1 MSFLEPDVVSTE
13 ICNFEIVVILNV
25 FVNSPI
31 GYVLLSLTFLLK
43 IPFRA
48 HSIILHKATLSE
60 PLSAFHKQLYKSN
73 QWFNEFLQLSK
84 AYCPQELSLLQVLDM
99 EFVGWQRQPYMWL
112 RWEDF
117 TSII

>member
-43 IPFRA
+43 IPFSVNPARMDA
-48 HSIILHKATLSE
+48 IMNPCLFYQAMS
-60 PLSAFHKQLYKSN
+60 
-73 QWFNEFLQLSK
+73 
-84 AYCPQELSLLQVLDM
+84 
-99 EFVGWQRQPYMWL
+99 
-112 RWEDF
+112 
-117 TSII
+117 

>member
-48 HSIILHKATLSE
+48 HSIIYTK
-60 PLSAFHKQLYKSN
+60 PLSVNLCLPFTNNCINLISDLMNSYNFLKLTVHKK
-73 QWFNEFLQLSK
+73 
-84 AYCPQELSLLQVLDM
+84 
-99 EFVGWQRQPYMWL
+99 
-112 RWEDF
+112 
-117 TSII
+117 